1 MKSKRRRRNDVV
13 LNCSSVWKLQSCC
26 VFLRVER
33 SPNLVLVLPHYCNV
47 SNLGP
52 SKWRGSDGPDPGREN
67 SESDSIGDSSELRT
81 DSAAAEWQ
89 RRSWTDVYGRELDR
103 REKFVVSGFLFVI
116 YEIWFYEVVME
127 WRQLLEGVK

>member
-1 MKSKRRRRNDVV
+1 MGNNVV
-13 LNCSSVWKLQSCC
+13 LNCRCVWKLQSWILID
-26 VFLRVER
+26 LRNPIQKHI
-33 SPNLVLVLPHYCNV
+33 SPILFLVLPHCCYV

-52 SKWRGSDGPDPGREN
+52 SKWRGSDGPDPDREK

-81 DSAAAEWQ
+81 DSAVAEWQ